1 MGLDLVVA
9 SRAVLP
15 TILHARLCPH
25 IMCVGRELLDQPAL
39 CVVRHDS

>member
-9 SRAVLP
+9 SRTVLP
-15 TILHARLCPH
+15 TILHARLCRH

-39 CVVRHDS
+39 CVVQHDS